1 MFIFLF
7 RFSPSNSPIESF
19 NNTIKTQFT
28 KRVKYTI
35 IPSLKIFKHLIKCQ
49 TTEEDMYLSRGK
61 VNATMNKQAIVIIN
75 QNLLI
80 PSSVI
85 GIYYFAGY
93 NDVIYNVNIHN
104 KTCSCYKFIDKAV
117 CKHLAAACLQ
127 NEINLN
133 GLKKKPLRLRYV
145 YRKKAIQK
153 STSLNSCTS
162 ISCDTAEINNINES
176 ISIQPVSPTKR
187 KAICITSTHK
197 NMIQNDDLDLNVAKV
212 VKRGRP
218 ALASKTINSDH
229 KENQQPNLLVK
240 RGRPLSS
247 KSSLKIVGKK
257 YCLCKKFST
266 EVMIG
271 CDNSKCSIEWYHLS
285 YVELNNVPEGKW
297 YCHLCMQ
304 NS

>member
-1 MFIFLF
+1 M
-7 RFSPSNSPIESF
+7 
-19 NNTIKTQFT
+19 
-28 KRVKYTI
+28 
-35 IPSLKIFKHLIKCQ
+35 
-49 TTEEDMYLSRGK
+49 SRGK

-133 GLKKKPLRLRYV
+133 DLKKKPLRLRYV

-218 ALASKTINSDH
+218 ALASKALNLDDKENQRANLTVNIIQSNDLDLNVAKGVKRGRPVLASKTINSDH

-257 YCLCKKFST
+257 YCLCKKIST

-271 CDNSKCSIEWYHLS
+271 CDNSKCSIEWYHQTSESLES
-285 YVELNNVPEGKW
+285 FI
-297 YCHLCMQ
+297 
-304 NS
+304 